1 MTITSAIKSA
11 QQNITSPRTAC
22 TCCGGQCCHVHLLGG
37 VYPLQPLG
45 HFCKSCTWYKLDSVS
60 IICLAMKLQLI
71 FVDLSLL
78 IKDQAQVKDYLILIT
93 VDSNFLQMLKKSLV
107 YSII

>member
-1 MTITSAIKSA
+1 
-11 QQNITSPRTAC
+11 
-22 TCCGGQCCHVHLLGG
+22 
-37 VYPLQPLG
+37 
-45 HFCKSCTWYKLDSVS
+45 
-60 IICLAMKLQLI
+60 MKLQLI

-78 IKDQAQVKDYLILIT
+78 IKDQAQVKDFLILIT

>member
-1 MTITSAIKSA
+1 
-11 QQNITSPRTAC
+11 
-22 TCCGGQCCHVHLLGG
+22 
-37 VYPLQPLG
+37 
-45 HFCKSCTWYKLDSVS
+45 
-60 IICLAMKLQLI
+60 MKLQLI

-78 IKDQAQVKDYLILIT
+78 IKDQAQVKDILILIT